1 MALDLC
7 ISDLNK
13 PRLLANPDFI
23 QYLISGLFL
32 GADHPRAD
40 VKDDV
45 KRWNQ
50 TMHAECFAQLV
61 LFPPGRD
68 ALRADPGV
76 DAALQ
81 TVAKEGLSAE
91 SREFAKAA
99 LMAMS
104 DDELQMRSEGQKH
117 VMLSYQW
124 GVQATIQR
132 LDESLKRRGY
142 LTWFDLTNMKGEL
155 IPPLSA
161 RCVLSTRRNAQPVL
175 ACADRKHDGRDERC
189 DRGSRRDA
197 VRCEPAVQ
205 GVCECAC
212 CGARHCRLSQ

>member
-13 PRLLANPDFI
+13 ARLLANPGFI
-23 QYLISGLFL
+23 QYLINGLFL

-40 VKDDV
+40 AKDDV

-68 ALRADPGV
+68 ALRADPSV
-76 DAALQ
+76 DAALRA
-81 TVAKEGLSAE
+81 VAKGGLSAE

-124 GVQATIQR
+124 SVQATIQR

-142 LTWFDLTNMKGEL
+142 LTWFDLTNMKG
-155 IPPLSA
+155 
-161 RCVLSTRRNAQPVL
+161 
-175 ACADRKHDGRDERC
+175 
-189 DRGSRRDA
+189 
-197 VRCEPAVQ
+197 
-205 GVCECAC
+205 
-212 CGARHCRLSQ
+212 